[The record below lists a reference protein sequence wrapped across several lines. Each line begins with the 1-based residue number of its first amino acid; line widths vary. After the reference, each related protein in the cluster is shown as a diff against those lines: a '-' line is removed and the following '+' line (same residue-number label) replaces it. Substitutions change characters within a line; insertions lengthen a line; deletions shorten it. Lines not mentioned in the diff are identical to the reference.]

1 MKNTILIV
9 IILLSC
15 TIFNTTYCQ
24 TKKITFFLNSADSI
38 IVSTVYYRDKMTQ
51 LPNINKRDSIGNLQF
66 EELADSVG
74 KIKSRNLTNSEIK
87 EFIKIIKKPSFN
99 HSGPMEYDIQ
109 FDFYNQGVL
118 MQSATISSYTKNLV
132 IKRFGCKTVLDKE
145 ISEIDPCAFYGMVT
159 KKQKKYIIELLIRK
173 KLWNMGDKF
182 FEDL

>member
-1 MKNTILIV
+1 
-9 IILLSC
+9 
-15 TIFNTTYCQ
+15 
-24 TKKITFFLNSADSI
+24 
-38 IVSTVYYRDKMTQ
+38 
-51 LPNINKRDSIGNLQF
+51 
-66 EELADSVG
+66 
-74 KIKSRNLTNSEIK
+74 
-87 EFIKIIKKPSFN
+87 
-99 HSGPMEYDIQ
+99 MEYDIQ

-145 ISEIDPCAFYGMVT
+145 NSEIDHCAFYGMVT